1 MSFALR
7 RVLAPAVTSALLAA
21 TTASAQPAQPGP
33 TTNADAELGTL
44 EGIEDLNLDD
54 LMGLEVT
61 VASLKAMSLRESP
74 GIVSVITREELQ
86 RSGARDLIDVLR
98 TVPGFFVGVDVQGVV
113 GLGLR
118 GNWAHEGKVL
128 LIVDG
133 LEQNEPGYQTLQLG
147 HHYPIE
153 AIDRIEIIRGPG
165 SAIYGGSAMLGVIKI
180 TTRDGAK
187 VNGVRAS
194 ARYGAPRGF
203 FGGKGDTTGL
213 VDGTIEAGA
222 KHGDLTWNVTAMA
235 GRSVRGDGTY
245 TSLEGTSYELGRA
258 SDILP
263 LYVSGSAQYKGHTL
277 RLTFDDYKLR
287 SRDAFGTAVDLIE
300 PYSFRGIFADYSAKL
315 DLAPGLKLLPRV
327 SYRNQRSYFTETDDP
342 TLRQQLI
349 TVETWQQRTY
359 QRALAS
365 LAVSWDFFREANLV
379 LGVES
384 FYDHARGAGD
394 SDETRPIDF
403 FGDDTGAPTRQTL
416 EFLTVAGFAQVLWPT
431 EWVNFT
437 VGGRV
442 EGNTGF
448 GVSAVPRLA
457 LTRVFE
463 NGLHVKLLAAQAFRM
478 PSTNN
483 KSLEKVLSA
492 DGKITPERTTVLEA
506 ELGWT
511 LDERFSASING
522 FYTGIQDPIIYS
534 FDEMLMTEFYANRA
548 STQTAGAE
556 IELRSRI
563 GKVKSSLSYAFYA
576 ALGERVPEYEV
587 PGQSVLLG
595 APQHKVAARVSAEVL
610 PKVFVTPTFALLAG
624 RWAYTAASPDAPI
637 ELGVEP
643 LLDLAITAED
653 VGGTGLELGLIAHD
667 LLDHTDQFPQPYAGG
682 HAPLFG
688 RGRMVM
694 ARLAFAY
701 GR

>member
-1 MSFALR
+1 MPFALR
-7 RVLAPAVTSALLAA
+7 RALAPAVTSALLAA
-21 TTASAQPAQPGP
+21 STASAQPAPSG
-33 TTNADAELGTL
+33 TTAATESELGTL

-74 GIVSVITREELQ
+74 GIVSVITRDELQ

-98 TVPGFFVGVDVQGVV
+98 NVPGFFVGTDVQGVV

-165 SAIYGGSAMLGVIKI
+165 SAIYGGSAMLGVIKV

-203 FGGKGDTTGL
+203 FGGKGDTTGF
-213 VDGTIEAGA
+213 VDGTVEAGA

-245 TSLEGTSYELGRA
+245 TSLEGTSYELGKA

-263 LYVSGSAQYKGHTL
+263 LYVSGSVQYKGHQL
-277 RLTFDDYKLR
+277 RLSFDDYKLR
-287 SRDAFGTAVDLIE
+287 SRDGFGTAVELIE
-300 PYSFRGIFADYSAKL
+300 PYSFRGIFADYTAKL

-349 TVETWQQRTY
+349 DQNTWSQRNY

-365 LAVSWDFFREANLV
+365 LAVSWDFFRDANLV
-379 LGVES
+379 VGVES
-384 FYDHARGAGD
+384 FYDHARGVGD
-394 SDETRPIDF
+394 SAETQPIDF
-403 FGDDTGAPTRQTL
+403 FGDDTGAPTRPTL

-478 PSTNN
+478 PSVNN

-492 DGKITPERTTVLEA
+492 DGKITPERTTVFEA

-556 IELRSRI
+556 LELRSRL

-595 APQHKVAARVSAEVL
+595 APQHKLAARVSAEVL

-643 LLDLAITAED
+643 ILDLAITAED

-682 HAPLFG
+682 HTPLFG

-694 ARLAFAY
+694 ARVAFAY